1 MTSEIGSV
9 LTGSTGGTGGALRL
23 NMVAFACG
31 AGI

>member
-9 LTGSTGGTGGALRL
+9 LTGSTGGGGALRL

-31 AGI
+31 VGI